1 MLASLL
7 ARLAPRPGRTT
18 DDLFTPFAPHGPPVQ
33 VLRELYHRYED
44 ALDDEFVPAQHVH
57 YRALC
62 DRLLG
67 VVHGWE
73 RLEGLRLRRVISAYV
88 ACFEQSE
95 AFQFQLSLWRDDAAF
110 VGLLSQVRAHVTAD
124 LQRHAERERA
134 RRRYYSRWDECMAA
148 PTGLFGVTRLDFI
161 KQMGPDDWHEAVLS
175 WDWDDGIA
183 GLEWITAQR
192 DCDRATATFALC
204 SGRPGEVALRFR
216 QDSHDTFVRDLAA
229 RLEGGFYP
237 VAELSLALP
246 MRTIVSFEHQLEI
259 ARATGVS
266 PWQLPAGLVAHV
278 GCRQHRP
285 RYVVEGNVAR
295 FHYGYWLEHLAPRA
309 RC

>member
-124 LQRHAERERA
+124 LQRHAERASEGILRQHGPSYRVTQSAVVVLDLDGWAFVLDGEDRLFVLTMRA
-134 RRRYYSRWDECMAA
+134 SSFSAA
-148 PTGLFGVTRLDFI
+148 NKLGL
-161 KQMGPDDWHEAVLS
+161 
-175 WDWDDGIA
+175 
-183 GLEWITAQR
+183 
-192 DCDRATATFALC
+192 
-204 SGRPGEVALRFR
+204 
-216 QDSHDTFVRDLAA
+216 
-229 RLEGGFYP
+229 
-237 VAELSLALP
+237 
-246 MRTIVSFEHQLEI
+246 TIVAATKVASLGKNSLKVQILESWAI
-259 ARATGVS
+259 ELLG
-266 PWQLPAGLVAHV
+266 GMI
-278 GCRQHRP
+278 
-285 RYVVEGNVAR
+285 E
-295 FHYGYWLEHLAPRA
+295 
-309 RC
+309 